1 MNKLLRLLA
10 RATDTKGYPDD
21 KDPNHWRTINHSKVH
36 VDANGNIDGGAGQK
50 FNGNQWTS
58 TKHPHNP
65 ASYPQPAAPAP
76 PPVTTADLKKAWR
89 RVGTIYVQMQRA
101 TKAATYSKQQAN
113 LQKAIQAYL
122 DLNAKAD
129 PSVANSFKPNV
140 QLMQTRAQQQF
151 APKGTAQ
158 TSSPLSSLAAAT
170 QQAAQPAP
178 AVSTQPQSQ
187 SPLGSLAAN
196 TQPQGLQSQTVNA
209 NINKGRNVKIYNL
222 AKKGVN
228 ALRQFAYKQRLNI
241 PGSVLRQSDA
251 NALGKAISE
260 ELSKLNQNYGHTT
273 LADIQKMDTKALF
286 RKLGRKSKL
295 PLNPTLDNTKKTL
308 KLSMMLG
315 NNNPPRVVSDAEFK
329 KIAKNSSFPVIY
341 RGVGKTPDF
350 DATTIVDDFKY
361 GDVTWIGGSACYWG
375 AGLYSTTS
383 EYYAS
388 AYGSKIITMIPD
400 PQKAKVIE
408 WDDLCDE
415 AKKRGVLKSCGYTGR
430 GDTTHADEMSALALQ
445 LGYNIIK
452 INGGNHHY
460 KGMAPNPNS
469 TQGDFYSILDRS
481 CLIVKK

>member
-65 ASYPQPAAPAP
+65 ASYPQAAAPAP

-113 LQKAIQAYL
+113 LQSAIQAYL

-151 APKGTAQ
+151 TPKGTAQ
-158 TSSPLSSLAAAT
+158 ASSPLSSLAAST
-170 QQAAQPAP
+170 QPAAQPAP
-178 AVSTQPQSQ
+178 AAAPQPQT
-187 SPLGSLAAN
+187 PLGSLAAN
-196 TQPQGLQSQTVNA
+196 TQPQGLQSQPVNA
-209 NINKGRNVKIYNL
+209 NINQGRNVKIYNL
-222 AKKGVN
+222 AQKGIN
-228 ALRQFAYKQRLNI
+228 ALRQFVYDKRLNI

-251 NALGKAISE
+251 NALGKIISQ

-273 LADIQKMDTKALF
+273 VADIQKMDTKALL

-295 PLNPTLDNTKKTL
+295 PLNPTLDNDKKTL

-329 KIAKNSSFPVIY
+329 KIAKNSSFPVMY
-341 RGVGKTPDF
+341 RGVGRTPDF
-350 DATTIVDDFKY
+350 DAKTIVDDFKY
-361 GDVTWIGGSACYWG
+361 GDTTWIGGSACYWG
-375 AGLYSTTS
+375 AGMYSSTR
-383 EYYAS
+383 EGYAS
-388 AYGSKIITMIPD
+388 YYGSKVITMIPD

-415 AKKRGVLKSCGYTGR
+415 AKKRGILKSCNYTGG
-430 GDTTHADEMSALALQ
+430 GDTKHADEMSVLALQ

-452 INGGNHHY
+452 INGGNGHR
-460 KGMAPNPNS
+460 KGSSSNPNGHY
-469 TQGDFYSILDRS
+469 GDFYNILDRS